1 VALVGAHVES
11 SDPLAHAAAIGAEAV
26 QFFLGDPQGWKAP
39 PPHPHEAEIRATE
52 LGVYIHAPYL
62 VNVAS
67 TNNKIRIPSRKI
79 LAQHAAAAAAIGAR
93 GLIVHGGHVTAKDDP
108 EEGVENWRKTFERAP
123 DGGFGLP
130 ILIENTA
137 GGENAMARTFDRVGR
152 LWDAVGDFGPG
163 FVLDTCHAWAS
174 GEELV
179 GIVERVRGITGRVDL
194 VHANSSRDAAGS
206 GADRHA
212 NYDVGTIDPE
222 VIAAICREAGCD
234 VIVETPMDDIALDVE
249 YLKKALR

>member
-1 VALVGAHVES
+1 VVLIGAHVDS
-11 SDPLAHAAAIGAEAV
+11 ADPLTHAAAIGAEAV

-39 PPHPHEAEIRATE
+39 PPHPHEAEIKATD

-79 LAQHAAAAAAIGAR
+79 LAQHAAAAAAIGAK

-123 DGGFGLP
+123 EGGFGLP

-137 GGENAMARTFDRVGR
+137 GGENAMARSFDRLGR

-174 GEELV
+174 GEDLV

-222 VIAAICREAGCD
+222 VIAAICRDAGSD